1 MKAAFTRAYNKDIHL
16 TPYASGTIAKKK
28 RGAAAPVD
36 TEMGEEEGVVESDPE
51 GEDDDITKDSMI
63 KVKKRKPGEEGQGK
77 TGGKGKGKGLAKNA
91 GRGRGKK

>member
-16 TPYASGTIAKKK
+16 TPYASGTVAKKK
-28 RGAAAPVD
+28 RGGAAAVD
-36 TEMGEEEGVVESDPE
+36 MEMGEEGVIESDPE
-51 GEDDDITKDSMI
+51 EEDDDITKDSMI

-77 TGGKGKGKGLAKNA
+77 PGGKGKGKGLAKNA